1 MGVFDFLKKS
11 GQNDDDS
18 GDQGQVS
25 PPITTQTQPVSDVQA
40 SYGSF
45 FGNSKQAST
54 SYPLPTAGAPLAPNY
69 GAGVQPAD
77 DTTTTTTTT
86 TTDDDDLD
94 ITNPNYVAK
103 PAPIALENDPM
114 YAKSNT
120 PVYETQS
127 ALSQIEN
134 IEPNL
139 DVPAQVTPALDTKVD
154 SLDLENTKL
163 DFNAELPVTEVPAQ
177 APETSVTE
185 TATEVP
191 QQAPAALT
199 STLPATQTE
208 ASGNDTETP
217 TSQGDDFNPPI
228 DSLVFNNEG
237 AEVKGNWNPQNAFM
251 TAGNDGVSN
260 TDESESLGMQ
270 PLPTPD
276 VAPISDIPVTESVEP
291 IVPEVTPIS
300 EEKLEEKV
308 VETPAT
314 PEASTDWLKDFEVPA
329 DALVKPEE
337 PVADV
342 PEAEIPSDTADTP
355 ETNDSKANIPEE
367 IPDWMKE
374 FESLNLSG
382 KSEDTPE
389 SAKPDLMAATADV
402 INPADSIAITPE
414 VTPISDEKV
423 EEKVEDTPVEI
434 DTPETVVDDVA
445 MDEEKAPEIEVA
457 SSTTLQLKYFRDIAL
472 IGLNSEVSDTAYVS
486 QVRSLVSSLKQSA
499 TRIIV
504 DSSQGYGKEVLN
516 ELKDAQNLEV
526 NGAYLRPYFSA
537 YSDEP
542 NGEIVDVKNYTET
555 LFSNFIERLRY
566 IYSSAELFI
575 VLDSKGLVNL
585 ADISFLLAMQKM
597 YYGKHKPVILFGA
610 MWEAKMNTLNAML
623 NDDEKEKVYVV
634 KDMNALADV
643 LKKIEE
649 GYTKN
654 NFYSTKRVTDLRDIE
669 DEKQFMI

>member
-18 GDQGQVS
+18 GDQAQAS
-25 PPITTQTQPVSDVQA
+25 PSITTQTQPVSDVQA

-54 SYPLPTAGAPLAPNY
+54 SYPLPTAGAALAPNY

-86 TTDDDDLD
+86 TTTSDTDDLD

-103 PAPIALENDPM
+103 GPPVISENDPM
-114 YAKSNT
+114 YAKSDT
-120 PVYETQS
+120 PLYETKS

-134 IEPNL
+134 MEPDL
-139 DVPAQVTPALDTKVD
+139 DLPVNATPAVDAKVD

-163 DFNAELPVTEVPAQ
+163 DFNTELPVSEVPAQ
-177 APETSVTE
+177 TPEVKVTE
-185 TATEVP
+185 SLPTEST
-191 QQAPAALT
+191 QANTTLT
-199 STLPATQTE
+199 NTLPVTQTE
-208 ASGNDTETP
+208 SLGNDTETP

-228 DSLVFNNEG
+228 DSLVFNNQS
-237 AEVKGNWNPQNAFM
+237 AEDKGNWNPQNAFM

-260 TDESESLGMQ
+260 IDESAALGMQ
-270 PLPTPD
+270 PLPTAE
-276 VAPISDIPVTESVEP
+276 VAPMTA
-291 IVPEVTPIS
+291 
-300 EEKLEEKV
+300 EKIE
-308 VETPAT
+308 ETPTT
-314 PEASTDWLKDFEVPA
+314 PETSTDWLKDFEVPT
-329 DALVKPEE
+329 DALEKQSAD

-342 PEAEIPSDTADTP
+342 NPVGAENSDVSKDTSSN
-355 ETNDSKANIPEE
+355 ETDVKVPEE

-374 FESLNLSG
+374 FESLNTSA
-382 KSEDTPE
+382 KSEDIPE
-389 SAKPDLMAATADV
+389 SAKPDLMAANAAV
-402 INPADSIAITPE
+402 INPADSIAITPTATD
-414 VTPISDEKV
+414 VSKGKV
-423 EEKVEDTPVEI
+423 VETPVEAEE
-434 DTPETVVDDVA
+434 TPKVDVSEIQAVEIPSITQDVPEKVVEDVT
-445 MDEEKAPEIEVA
+445 MDEEDVPDIEVA
-457 SSTTLQLKYFRDIAL
+457 PSTTLQLKYFRDIAL

-610 MWEAKMNTLNAML
+610 RWESKMNTLNDML
-623 NDDEKEKVYVV
+623 NDDEKEKVYIV
-634 KDMNALADV
+634 KDMNSLADV
-643 LKKIEE
+643 LKNIEE

>member
-18 GDQGQVS
+18 GDQAQAS
-25 PPITTQTQPVSDVQA
+25 PSITTQTQPVSDVQA

-54 SYPLPTAGAPLAPNY
+54 SYPLPTAGAALAPNY

-86 TTDDDDLD
+86 TTTSDTDDLD

-103 PAPIALENDPM
+103 GPPVISENDPM
-114 YAKSNT
+114 YAKSDT
-120 PVYETQS
+120 PLYETKS

-134 IEPNL
+134 MEPDL
-139 DVPAQVTPALDTKVD
+139 DLPVNATPAVDAKVD

-163 DFNAELPVTEVPAQ
+163 DFNTELPVSEVPAQ
-177 APETSVTE
+177 TPEVKVTE
-185 TATEVP
+185 SLPTEST
-191 QQAPAALT
+191 QANTTLT
-199 STLPATQTE
+199 NTLPVTQTE
-208 ASGNDTETP
+208 SLGNDTETP

-228 DSLVFNNEG
+228 DSLVFNNQS
-237 AEVKGNWNPQNAFM
+237 AEDKGNWNPQNAFM

-260 TDESESLGMQ
+260 IDESAALGMQ
-270 PLPTPD
+270 PLPTAE
-276 VAPISDIPVTESVEP
+276 VAPMTA
-291 IVPEVTPIS
+291 
-300 EEKLEEKV
+300 EKIE
-308 VETPAT
+308 ETPTT
-314 PEASTDWLKDFEVPA
+314 PETSTDWLKDFEVPT
-329 DALVKPEE
+329 DALEKQSAD

-342 PEAEIPSDTADTP
+342 NPVGAETSDVSKDTSSN
-355 ETNDSKANIPEE
+355 ETDVKVPEE

-374 FESLNLSG
+374 FESLNTSA
-382 KSEDTPE
+382 KSEDIPE
-389 SAKPDLMAATADV
+389 SAKPDLMAANAAV
-402 INPADSIAITPE
+402 INPADSIAITPTATD
-414 VTPISDEKV
+414 VSKGKV
-423 EEKVEDTPVEI
+423 VETPVEAEE
-434 DTPETVVDDVA
+434 TPKVDVSEIQAVEIPSITQDVPEKVVEDVT
-445 MDEEKAPEIEVA
+445 MDEEDVPDIEVA
-457 SSTTLQLKYFRDIAL
+457 PSTTLQLKYFRDIAL

-610 MWEAKMNTLNAML
+610 RWESKMNTLNDML

-634 KDMNALADV
+634 KDMNSLADV
-643 LKKIEE
+643 LKNIEE